1 MTDPQI
7 AVLMLGIFILLILL
21 GFPIAFTLIAMG
33 VGFGYYAYYD
43 PERMQTIFDNRIFDL
58 LVNQTYS
65 VMANDVLTAVPLFL
79 FMGYIVERAN
89 IVDRL
94 FYTLNISARAIPGS
108 MAVAAI
114 ITCALFATATG
125 IIGAVVTLMG
135 LLALPAMLRARYDTS
150 FASGVICAGGCLG
163 IMIPPSIM
171 LIVYSATSNV
181 SVVKLYAGALLP
193 GFMLAGLYLIY
204 VIGRVLLNPKLAP
217 KPRPED
223 IPDVTRG
230 QMFRMLATSF
240 FPLFFLILAVLG
252 AILFGLAT
260 PSEAAAIGALGG
272 MVLAVA
278 YRAAAIND
286 GTQTAPWAA
295 QRWSGLDT
303 LFYMLGYGGAITL
316 LLAFAYVVVRAVL
329 ISYVGVPMPDEP
341 GFAIRAGSMLAVAV
355 IVGLLSRTALL
366 GSLQPR
372 RPEIARMFV
381 FGGQGA
387 VIGLA
392 GAAVYMVIFEVLQL
406 GDLFSRHETNYRA
419 FDIGFFAGLAGMM
432 MWRIIDQDKLRE
444 SVYLTVRT
452 SAMVCWLFVGSWTFA
467 SVFSYL
473 GGEELISEFVLG
485 LNLEPWMFLLLAQ
498 VIIFLLGWPLEW
510 SEIIIIFVPIFLP
523 LLPAFGIDPLFF
535 GILIALNLQTS
546 FLTPPMAM
554 SAYYLKGVAPPQVQ
568 LMQIFAGVMP
578 FLVLIFLSMFLL
590 YQFPGIA
597 LWLPEA
603 LYGR

>member
-7 AVLMLGIFILLILL
+7 AVVMLGIFIILIML

-43 PERMQTIFDNRIFDL
+43 AARMDSFFDNRVFDL

-94 FYTLNISARAIPGS
+94 FYTLNIAARSIPGS
-108 MAVAAI
+108 MAVAAL

-125 IIGAVVTLMG
+125 IVGAVVTLMG
-135 LLALPAMLRARYDTS
+135 LLAFPAMLKARYDTS

-163 IMIPPSIM
+163 IMIPPSIL
-171 LIVYSATSNV
+171 LIVYSATSAV
-181 SVVKLYAGALLP
+181 SVVKLYAAALIP
-193 GFMLAGLYLIY
+193 GFMLAGLYLVY
-204 VIGRVLLNPKLAP
+204 VLVRVLLNPKLAP
-217 KPRPED
+217 KPDPKD
-223 IPDVTRG
+223 IPDITRM
-230 QMFRMLATSF
+230 QTFALLLTSF
-240 FPLFFLILAVLG
+240 FPLFFLIMAVLG

-272 MVLAVA
+272 IVLAVA
-278 YRAAAIND
+278 YRATDIAN
-286 GTQTAPWAA
+286 GVQKPQWEG
-295 QRWSGLDT
+295 QRWTGFDT
-303 LFYMLGYGGAITL
+303 LCYILGYGGAITL
-316 LLAFAYVVVRAVL
+316 LIAFAYVVIRSAL
-329 ISYVGVPMPDEP
+329 MAYAGAPMPDEP
-341 GFAIRAGSMLAVAV
+341 GFLIRGGSMLGVAAV
-355 IVGLLSRTALL
+355 IGLLSQTALL
-366 GSLQPR
+366 SGFQPR
-372 RPEIARMFV
+372 RQEVARMFV

-387 VIGLA
+387 LIGLA
-392 GAAVYMVIFEVLQL
+392 GAIGYMVLFEVLEL
-406 GDLFSRHETNYRA
+406 GRLFSRHETNYRA
-419 FDIGFFAGLAGMM
+419 FDIGFFAGLTGMM
-432 MWRIIDQDKLRE
+432 MWRIVDQDKLRE
-444 SVYLTVRT
+444 SIYLTVRT

-473 GGEELISEFVLG
+473 GGEHLIKEFVLG
-485 LNLEPWMFLLLAQ
+485 LDLEPWMFLVLAQ
-498 VIIFLLGWPLEW
+498 LIIFILGWPLEW

-554 SAYYLKGVAPPQVQ
+554 SAYYLKGIAPPHVR
-568 LMQIFAGVMP
+568 LTQIFAGVMP
-578 FLVLIFLSMFLL
+578 YLALVFLAMFLL

-597 LWLPEA
+597 LWLPEV
-603 LYGR
+603 LYGK